1 MRKKTLFVFG
11 IVIFLMIFVLFIS
24 LMTGANQFSFDD
36 LWALVNGQGTR
47 AQRLLLLQFRLPR
60 TFVAIL
66 AGMGLAAS
74 GFLLQGVTQNDLAD
88 SSILGI
94 NSGAGLFVLFYLG
107 FFSDGSQPWLL
118 PVFACLGSLLAGI
131 VVYLFSQ
138 RRKLGISTARL
149 LLAGIAINAG
159 ISALTLFLTVRIS
172 QDTYN
177 FITSWLA
184 GSIWGVSWQYVQLLS
199 VALLL
204 LLPLS
209 LTQIRPLQTLSF
221 GDEVAIGLGVNVKR
235 HRQITLILAILLAGS
250 SVSVA
255 GSISFVGLVAPH
267 IAKQLLRSTSKRAYL
282 LGCLVGGL
290 IVLVGD
296 TIGKNMLATG
306 EVPAGILVA
315 LIGAPYFVFLLMRR
329 GL

>member
-11 IVIFLMIFVLFIS
+11 IVIFLMIFVLFLS
-24 LMTGANQFSFDD
+24 LMTGANKFSFDD

-47 AQRLLLLQFRLPR
+47 AQRLLLMQFRLPR
-60 TFVAIL
+60 TLVAIL